1 MKSERRQPGN
11 WPKRRPAT
19 SYSAGALHGCPG
31 QWLSTPSCRW
41 VHARWGQGGAADW
54 PSRSKASW
62 PACSTTRC
70 SPWALPPPPLAR
82 HNSPWHHV
90 CLHAHATV
98 QWSAT
103 STAFLGSAVAPCGH
117 IQASQ
122 LGTAPLRERT
132 RAGTILPP
140 FDRSQRRLLAG
151 LRLLLPAAGQPAAVC
166 VGGCRSAAAG
176 HLSGRLRRGGGGM
189 HRLARPDMRRA
200 RPKLRL
206 SAVHGSGVAG
216 AAHGRGAGMAAAAEV
231 RHPAARVS
239 PACCLPPHS
248 LSLRGSSATPFR
260 GHSAVLI
267 ARHHPLSRLG
277 AGI

>member
-1 MKSERRQPGN
+1 MKSERRQPGT
-11 WPKRRPAT
+11 WLKRRPAP

-41 VHARWGQGGAADW
+41 VHARWGQGRAADW

-122 LGTAPLRERT
+122 LGTAPRES
-132 RAGTILPP
+132 GLGPGP
-140 FDRSQRRLLAG
+140 FFPLLTVARGASLQVFACCCLLLASQQPSAWEAADRQLLATSLAACAVAAAACIAWHALTCAEHG
-151 LRLLLPAAGQPAAVC
+151 PSYAYLRCMEVVSLALRMGVALAWPPLLRCGILLPAFRQPAAC
-166 VGGCRSAAAG
+166 
-176 HLSGRLRRGGGGM
+176 
-189 HRLARPDMRRA
+189 P
-200 RPKLRL
+200 PT
-206 SAVHGSGVAG
+206 
-216 AAHGRGAGMAAAAEV
+216 
-231 RHPAARVS
+231 
-239 PACCLPPHS
+239 ACL
-248 LSLRGSSATPFR
+248 
-260 GHSAVLI
+260 
-267 ARHHPLSRLG
+267 
-277 AGI
+277 